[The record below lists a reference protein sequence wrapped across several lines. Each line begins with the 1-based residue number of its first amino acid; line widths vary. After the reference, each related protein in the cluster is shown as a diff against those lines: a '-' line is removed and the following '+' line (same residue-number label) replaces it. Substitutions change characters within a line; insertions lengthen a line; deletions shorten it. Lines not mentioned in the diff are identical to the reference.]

1 MIACRFGM
9 GFDPHDDVG
18 KYLVGQRGD
27 QYAYRVT
34 GRAGEQIRGAI
45 GYITKLL
52 GDAEDALSK
61 PFRYRFRV
69 A

>member
-1 MIACRFGM
+1 M

-52 GDAEDALSK
+52 GDAEDALEALPI
-61 PFRYRFRV
+61 PFPGRV
-69 A
+69 NSG